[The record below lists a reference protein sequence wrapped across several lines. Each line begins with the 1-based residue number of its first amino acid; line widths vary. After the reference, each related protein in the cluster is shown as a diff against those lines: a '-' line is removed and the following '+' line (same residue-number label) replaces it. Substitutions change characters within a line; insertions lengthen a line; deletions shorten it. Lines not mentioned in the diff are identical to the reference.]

1 MRKILNIGGND
12 VAFECNAVTS
22 ILYKNEFNKNYFG
35 EMLKLTKAIDTL
47 QNPKDASNE
56 DLENVDIDVISRLAW
71 ACAKTAD
78 RETKSYI
85 DWLYENKDFN
95 IMDHG
100 TKVADLIYKNF
111 ETKKK

>member
-1 MRKILNIGGND
+1 MKKILNIGGND

-35 EMLKLTKAIDTL
+35 EMLKLTKVMDTL
-47 QNPKDASNE
+47 ENPTEASNE
-56 DLENVDIDVISRLAW
+56 ELDNIDIDVISRLAW

-78 RETKSYI
+78 KNTQSYI

-95 IMDHG
+95 IMEHG
-100 TKVADLIYKNF
+100 MVITDLIIKNF
-111 ETKKK
+111 ETKKN

>member
-1 MRKILNIGGND
+1 MRRILNIGGND

-35 EMLKLTKAIDTL
+35 EMLKLTKAMDVL
-47 QNPKDASNE
+47 QNPSKASNE
-56 DLENVDIDVISRLAW
+56 ELDNLDIDVISRLAW
-71 ACAKTAD
+71 ACAKTAN

-100 TKVADLIYKNF
+100 VQITELITKNF